1 MSVKVLWVD
10 DEYDT
15 PQLEELVERLE
26 HNGIMLTCVKSASKA
41 QQILQERGKEF
52 DVILRDLNILA
63 DEEDSVEHNAHGIT
77 LSNYLAGLDYHI
89 PQVFLTG
96 QGEREQ
102 ADELFIKEIVAD
114 NPIFYK
120 YKRADVLNLH
130 THLQEAAESGLM
142 HKLRNRFPGIH
153 EMYKWGFY
161 DENHIQP
168 YWSYLE
174 NGSVGQDHMTY
185 YRKLQERLCICLE
198 KSGLLPTGLYTGIKD
213 GAQVIRFLRGKD
225 VTISTGQKIKVKKE
239 YVVSHHIT
247 NAMNYSYYMASLA
260 LHEPEDTY
268 GGLELQNAGL
278 NYENQSHA
286 LLMLWEDTSKYFIYW
301 MSKVA
306 QKEYYVQKG
315 EEPLKQINIYNISSG
330 PNPNGFARDDSNKT
344 YFISSR
350 KMTEGI
356 GIGISLKVTFTDS
369 PKKSNTD
376 FAVTEIVEILD
387 V

>member
-1 MSVKVLWVD
+1 MRINVLWVD

-15 PQLEELVERLE
+15 AQLEELAEQLE
-26 HNGIMLTCVKSASKA
+26 NNDIELTCVKSAGLA
-41 QQILQERGKEF
+41 MQILQERGEEF

-63 DEEDSVEHNAHGIT
+63 NEEDKKEHNANGIP
-77 LSNYLAGLDYHI
+77 LSNYLSGLDYHI

-96 QGEREQ
+96 QGERGQ
-102 ADELFIKEIVAD
+102 ADELFIKEIVGD

-120 YKRADVLNLH
+120 YKPDDVLNLH
-130 THLQEAAESGLM
+130 THLQEAAKSGLM
-142 HKLRNRFPGIH
+142 YKLRNRFPGIH

-161 DENHIQP
+161 DENHILP
-168 YWSYLE
+168 YLSYLDK
-174 NGSVGQDHMTY
+174 GSVGQDQMTY

-213 GAQVIRFLRGKD
+213 GAQVIRFLRGEE
-225 VTISTGQKIKVKKE
+225 VTISTGKKVKVKNE

-330 PNPNGFARDDSNKT
+330 PNPNGFARDGSNKT
-344 YFISSR
+344 YFIPSR